1 MSNPNVI
8 ITNDLNCKTIKVPDN
23 DTDRKKFNKKGF
35 NNTKESERTNKFI
48 VPDKYLCEYEIH
60 YNKDGGCMGC
70 SSTYQCWKLINKKTK
85 KLVVSI

>member
-35 NNTKESERTNKFI
+35 NNTKES
-48 VPDKYLCEYEIH
+48 
-60 YNKDGGCMGC
+60 
-70 SSTYQCWKLINKKTK
+70 
-85 KLVVSI
+85 